1 MKKIQKKMLVQVLLG
16 FLLGRVVF
24 FGMNP
29 VAPAFF
35 AAGFAEGGAV
45 LPVAITILLGMS
57 TVLSAESVLAYGA
70 GMLALWL
77 AADFLRRREITV
89 RMGHAALLLAV
100 ATWLMSGTRYM
111 LVPYSGT
118 GILYITLEAVLMI
131 AATCIFHNG
140 VVYLLH
146 GTRAEPP
153 DREDII
159 SIMLLGGFALWG
171 VPKDAFRNLT
181 PSEVMIW
188 VLLALAGYLTGIYLN
203 PVENGGTW
211 RDLMKYKLRDFS
223 DSFRKLSHALADQ
236 SEKQF
241 QMNRHEMREFMEEV
255 SAQVCER
262 CENRE
267 RCMGQLELASSE
279 MFGTLAMAQEQ
290 GVLVAEQMPVRFL
303 QECIHLERFV
313 SETNQNL
320 QMARMMM
327 GVQNKMSENRQVMA
341 GQMEEVGK
349 LVEGLAEDM
358 ERMEEIPADAKN
370 HIAKKLQGKRVKA
383 LGIMFYEKRDGR
395 LEIHMRARTMR
406 GRLVTAREVASVL
419 SEVLSKPIRLS
430 EDSRQIVS
438 REMSYFVYEEDT
450 PLVATTGVARRTKD
464 GEEVS
469 GDVFSCLPLPSGE
482 TLIALSDGMGS
493 GREAF
498 VESRQVIELLEQM
511 AGAGFSQMS
520 ALKLINSVY
529 LSCEE
534 LESYVTADL
543 LILNLFHGN
552 CQFIKNGATATYLY
566 RDGEISCIE
575 GQALPIGAGQ
585 KVKPYTRKVDI
596 LSGDYVIMMTD
607 GVSDCLDGLETGL
620 AEYMEQWTG
629 GNPEEIADALL
640 EEAVCQCGGCVPDDM
655 SVIVTEIRQRQASR

>member
-16 FLLGRVVF
+16 FLLGRVVI
-24 FGMNP
+24 FGINP

-57 TVLSAESVLAYGA
+57 TVMSTESVLAYGA

-77 AADFLRRREITV
+77 AADFLKRREITL
-89 RMGHAALLLAV
+89 RMGTAALLLAA
-100 ATWLMSGTRYM
+100 ATWIMSGTRYF
-111 LVPYSGT
+111 LIPYSGT
-118 GILYITLEAVLMI
+118 GLLYITLESILIVAG
-131 AATCIFHNG
+131 ACILHGG

-153 DREDII
+153 DKEEMI
-159 SIMLLGGFALWG
+159 SLVVLGGFVLWG
-171 VPKDAFRNLT
+171 VPKESFRHLT
-181 PSEVMIW
+181 VSEIMMW
-188 VLLALAGYLTGIYLN
+188 ALLVLAGYLIGIYLN
-203 PVENGGTW
+203 PPDSNGTW
-211 RDLMKYKLRDFS
+211 RDLMKYKLQEFS
-223 DSFRKLSHALADQ
+223 NSFRNLSHALAGQ

-290 GVLVAEQMPVRFL
+290 GTLAPEQMPVRFL

-320 QMARMMM
+320 QMVRMKM
-327 GVQNKMSENRQVMA
+327 GMQNKMSENREVMA

-349 LVEGLAEDM
+349 LVEDLAEDM
-358 ERMEEIPADAKN
+358 ERMEEIPLDAKN
-370 HIAKKLQGKRVKA
+370 RIAKRLQSKRVKA

-395 LEIHMRARTMR
+395 LEIHMRARTIR
-406 GRLVTAREVASVL
+406 GRLVTAREVALVL
-419 SEVLSKPIRLS
+419 SEELGKPIRLS
-430 EDSRQIVS
+430 DDSRQIVS

-450 PLVATTGVARRTKD
+450 PLVAVAGVSRRAKD
-464 GEEVS
+464 GEEIS

-498 VESRQVIELLEQM
+498 ADSRQVIELLEQM

-543 LILNLFHGN
+543 LILNLFQGH

-566 RDGEISCIE
+566 REGDITCIE
-575 GQALPIGAGQ
+575 GQALPIGAG
-585 KVKPYTRKVDI
+585 KNVMSYNKKLEI
-596 LSGDYVIMMTD
+596 FHGDYVIMMTD
-607 GVSDCLDGLETGL
+607 GVSDCFDSLENSL
-620 AEYMEQWTG
+620 AEYMEQWMG
-629 GNPEEIADALL
+629 GDPEEIADALL
-640 EEAVCQCGGCVPDDM
+640 EEAVCRCGGNVPDDM
-655 SVIVTEIRQRQASR
+655 SVIVTEIHNR

>member
-16 FLLGRVVF
+16 FLLGRVVV
-24 FGMNP
+24 FGINP

-57 TVLSAESVLAYGA
+57 TVMSAESVLAYGA

-77 AADFLRRREITV
+77 AADFLKRREITL
-89 RMGHAALLLAV
+89 RMGTAAVLLAA
-100 ATWLMSGTRYM
+100 ATWIMSGTRY
-111 LVPYSGT
+111 LLIPYSGT
-118 GILYITLEAVLMI
+118 GLLYITLESILIVAG
-131 AATCIFHNG
+131 ACILHGG

-153 DREDII
+153 DKEEMI
-159 SIMLLGGFALWG
+159 SLLVLGGFVLWG
-171 VPKDAFRNLT
+171 IPKESFRHLT
-181 PSEVMIW
+181 VSEIMMW
-188 VLLALAGYLTGIYLN
+188 ALLVLAGYLIGIYLN
-203 PVENGGTW
+203 PADSNGTW
-211 RDLMKYKLRDFS
+211 RDLMKYKLQEFS
-223 DSFRKLSHALADQ
+223 DSFRNLSHALAGQ

-241 QMNRHEMREFMEEV
+241 QMSRHEMREFMEEV

-290 GVLVAEQMPVRFL
+290 GALAPEQMPVRFL

-320 QMARMMM
+320 QMVRMKM
-327 GVQNKMSENRQVMA
+327 GMQNKMSENREVMA

-349 LVEGLAEDM
+349 LVEDLAEDM
-358 ERMEEIPADAKN
+358 ERMEEIPLDAKN
-370 HIAKKLQGKRVKA
+370 RIAKRLQGKRVKA

-395 LEIHMRARTMR
+395 LEIHMRARTIR
-406 GRLVTAREVASVL
+406 GRLVTAREVAAVL
-419 SEVLSKPIRLS
+419 SEELGKPIRLS
-430 EDSRQIVS
+430 DDSRQIVS

-450 PLVATTGVARRTKD
+450 PLVAVTGVSRRAKD

-498 VESRQVIELLEQM
+498 AESRQVIELLEQM
-511 AGAGFSQMS
+511 AGAGFSHMS

-543 LILNLFHGN
+543 LILNLFQGH

-566 RDGEISCIE
+566 HEGDIICIE
-575 GQALPIGAGQ
+575 GQALPIGAG
-585 KVKPYTRKVDI
+585 KNVMSYNKKLEI
-596 LSGDYVIMMTD
+596 FHGDYVIMMTD
-607 GVSDCLDGLETGL
+607 GISDCFDSLENNL
-620 AEYMEQWTG
+620 AEYMEQWMG
-629 GNPEEIADALL
+629 GEPEEIADALL
-640 EEAVCQCGGCVPDDM
+640 EEAVCRCGGNVSDDM
-655 SVIVTEIRQRQASR
+655 SVIVTQIQNR